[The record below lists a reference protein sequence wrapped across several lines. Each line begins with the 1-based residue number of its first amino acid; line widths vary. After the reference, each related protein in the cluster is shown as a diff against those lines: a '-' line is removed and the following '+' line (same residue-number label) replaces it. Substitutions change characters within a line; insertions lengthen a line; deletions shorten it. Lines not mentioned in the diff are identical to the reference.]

1 MEVTIAGLIVY
12 AVVVAALSLC
22 FTMITWSDGFPH
34 LWLVDFMAI
43 GTYASFV
50 STEILRRSPYLG
62 APMAFILGGVIG
74 VAFYWAVIR
83 RLHDR
88 DMSPVYMTLGSL
100 GLGCV
105 IRSSLYSF
113 EKSEGG

>member
-1 MEVTIAGLIVY
+1 
-12 AVVVAALSLC
+12 
-22 FTMITWSDGFPH
+22 MIIKSVGFPH

-43 GTYASFV
+43 GAYASFV
-50 STEILRRSPYLG
+50 SAEILGRSPYLG

-74 VAFYWAVIR
+74 VVFYWAVIR

-88 DMSPVYMTLGSL
+88 DMSPVYMTLGSR

-105 IRSSLYSF
+105 IMSCLYSF